1 MTKNT
6 PINDFL
12 GSVAVRG
19 MSFLGVS
26 SDINTSD
33 PKGLIEL
40 CTKLMSTKGN
50 ASGLAS
56 AHKIL
61 TSYAEFDLSQKT
73 DFFLSIVDIFGCD
86 DLATKGLL
94 DEYALNP
101 AQDLL
106 PKIAISATP
115 RYAKLISRLNQ
126 RPASTLPIVRM
137 RADLLS
143 VLRDNPSLRP
153 LDAAFKDVF
162 SSWFNR
168 GFLQLKKID
177 WQATGAILENIIRY
191 EAVHGI
197 AGWDDL
203 ARRIKPSDRMIYGF
217 FHHNLEDEPLI
228 FVEVALTNE
237 IPTSIETILSDKT
250 AELDPSLATTAVFYS
265 ISNCQDGLRGIELG
279 NFLIKQV
286 VSDLQQRCPNLKEF
300 ITLSP
305 IIKFGD
311 WMREQVDD
319 AVQLPTEVNELVEGK
334 PNKALMEAA
343 AWFLSEHK
351 VKSGRPS
358 DPVCKFHIGNGARL
372 EQINWAAQKNTV
384 GLGNSFGIMAN
395 YRYIIDDIEKNHE
408 NFVAN
413 GTVTTSVAMRK
424 LAKRYTK
431 GSNAS
436 PSKADGQITT

>member
-26 SDINTSD
+26 SDTNTNN
-33 PKGLIEL
+33 PKSLIEL
-40 CTKLMSTKGN
+40 SEKLISTKGN

-61 TSYAEFDLSQKT
+61 TSYAEMDLTQKT
-73 DFFLSIVDIFGCD
+73 EFFLGVVDAFGCD
-86 DLATKGLL
+86 SQATKLL
-94 DEYALNP
+94 VDEYAAKP
-101 AQDLL
+101 SPDLL

-143 VLRDNPSLRP
+143 VLRENPSLEP
-153 LDAAFKDVF
+153 LDTAFKDVF

-228 FVEVALTNE
+228 FVEVALTTE
-237 IPTSIETILSDKT
+237 IPTSIGTILSNKT
-250 AELDPSLATTAVFYS
+250 DELDPRLATTAVFYS
-265 ISNCQDGLRGIELG
+265 ISNCQDGLRGVELG

-305 IIKFGD
+305 IVKFGD
-311 WMREQVDD
+311 WMRSHVSEGM
-319 AVQLPTEVNELVEGK
+319 QLPSEVSDLEEGK
-334 PNKALMEAA
+334 EKKALMEAA

-351 VKSGRPS
+351 SKSGLPS

-413 GTVTTSVAMRK
+413 GTVTTSTAVRK
-424 LAKRYTK
+424 LAKRYPK
-431 GSNAS
+431 VPKEN
-436 PSKADGQITT
+436 PPKVDG